1 MKIKPRGTG
10 RVSVPV
16 IALAA
21 ASVAVLAACSSSAS
35 SATGGSS
42 SSAAGSGSSA
52 AAPSSAAASASSST
66 SAGVSSGMAA
76 AEALLTQVE
85 KVPTEVGP
93 GTAALVK
100 APPTGKTVVYMQC
113 EVPQCTSIGAGVEA
127 AAKAVGWSYKSIPF
141 QTANPATLVT
151 GLQSALQYHPVG
163 VILTGS
169 PEAVW
174 QSVIPAY
181 KAAGVPI
188 VPAYVGPVTVNQTV
202 VGNVGGPLSSAA
214 QGHASAADIIVDSQ
228 GKGNVLFMQFPSFGS
243 SVVTDDAVQSYLT
256 QNCPACKFSNVSISG
271 AQLAGGQVPSLVIS
285 ALERDPS
292 IDYVYNPSGSFDTG
306 VPAALKSAGLADKVK
321 IVGNSAETANE
332 QNVLN
337 GTELSYTSVGT
348 VYIGWA
354 CMDMMLRA
362 VTGTPIPAEDG
373 LIPFQLLTKTT
384 FQGQP
389 RESYDVPANF
399 ETQFETLWKVS

>member
-1 MKIKPRGTG
+1 
-10 RVSVPV
+10 
-16 IALAA
+16 
-21 ASVAVLAACSSSAS
+21 
-35 SATGGSS
+35 
-42 SSAAGSGSSA
+42 
-52 AAPSSAAASASSST
+52 
-66 SAGVSSGMAA
+66 MAA
-76 AEALLTQVE
+76 AQALLAQVE
-85 KVPTEVGP
+85 KVPTSVGP
-93 GTAALVK
+93 TAKLTK
-100 APPTGKTVVYMQC
+100 AAPTGKTVVYMQC

-127 AAKAVGWSYKSIPF
+127 AAKAVGWSFKSIPF

-174 QSVIPAY
+174 SSVIPAY

-188 VPAYVGPVTVNQTV
+188 VPAYVGPVTADKTV

-214 QGHASAADIIVDSQ
+214 QGHASGADIIVDSQ

-243 SVVTDDAVQSYLT
+243 SVVTDNAVSDYLK
-256 QNCPACKFSNVSISG
+256 QNCPDCKESNVSLSG
-271 AQLAGGQVPSLVIS
+271 AQLSGGQVPGIVVS

-292 IDYVYNPSGSFDTG
+292 IDYVYNPSGSFDAG
-306 VPAALKSAGLADKVK
+306 LPAALKSAGLSGKVK
-321 IVGNSAETANE
+321 IVGNSAETGNE
-332 QNVLN
+332 QNVLD
-337 GTELSYTSVGT
+337 GTEMSYTSVGT
-348 VYIGWA
+348 SYIGWA

-362 VTGTPIPAEDG
+362 VVGDPIPAEDG

-389 RESYDVPANF
+389 RESYDVPTNF
-399 ETQFETLWKVS
+399 EAQFKALWLVS